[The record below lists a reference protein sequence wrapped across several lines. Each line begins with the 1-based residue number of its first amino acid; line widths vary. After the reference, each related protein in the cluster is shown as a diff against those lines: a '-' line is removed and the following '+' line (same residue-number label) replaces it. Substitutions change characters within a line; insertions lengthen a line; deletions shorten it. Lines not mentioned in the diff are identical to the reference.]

1 MDQLSFPSKEVKK
14 EILRTEPSLV
24 SMKPNF
30 QSKLFRFS
38 DFDPSNRLTLKCAV
52 YTVKKEEKAVTEKD
66 IKVSLKE

>member
-24 SMKPNF
+24 AMKPNF
-30 QSKLFRFS
+30 QNKLFRFS
-38 DFDPSNRLTLKCAV
+38 DFDASNRLTLKCAV

-66 IKVSLKE
+66 IKVGLKE